1 MRLLDW
7 CFGGDY
13 MNIVIAPDSFKG
25 SLSAMDICEMIES
38 EIKLDHPQ
46 VNCIKLPLADGGDGT
61 LDVLLHSTKGRK
73 LTCSVSDPLGRTIE
87 ASYGEI
93 DEQSVFIE
101 MAQASGLPLLEV
113 HERNPL
119 QASTRGTGEM
129 IVHAMESGYRN
140 IYVGLG
146 GSATNDGGVGMLEAL
161 GIYLRSE
168 QGERLPALVT
178 SLQQAATI
186 DDSERHPLLDETT
199 FFMVSDVDHI
209 LCGPQGASY
218 IFGPQKGADAAMVEQ
233 LDRWLQSFGKLLSS
247 KYRYE
252 QLAQQAGTGAAGGLG
267 ATMLAVLKAQR
278 KKGIEFVLEA
288 LQADNAFRDADLI
301 ITGEG
306 KLDQQTLGGKVIAGV
321 SERAQKYNKPVIALC
336 GSIQLT
342 MEELKQ
348 LGLLS
353 AFSIVR
359 QPCTL
364 EDAVN
369 HSEELLRWQIQQI
382 IRTFMHSN
390 AMKG

>member
-1 MRLLDW
+1 
-7 CFGGDY
+7 

-25 SLSAMDICEMIES
+25 SLSAMDICEIIES

-93 DEQSVFIE
+93 DKQSVFIE

-186 DDSERHPLLDETT
+186 DDSKRHPLLDETT

-218 IFGPQKGADAAMVEQ
+218 IFGPQKGADSAMVEQ

-278 KKGIEFVLEA
+278 KKG
-288 LQADNAFRDADLI
+288 
-301 ITGEG
+301 
-306 KLDQQTLGGKVIAGV
+306 
-321 SERAQKYNKPVIALC
+321 
-336 GSIQLT
+336 
-342 MEELKQ
+342 
-348 LGLLS
+348 
-353 AFSIVR
+353 
-359 QPCTL
+359 
-364 EDAVN
+364 
-369 HSEELLRWQIQQI
+369 
-382 IRTFMHSN
+382 
-390 AMKG
+390 

>member
-1 MRLLDW
+1 
-7 CFGGDY
+7 
-13 MNIVIAPDSFKG
+13 MNIGIAPDSFEG
-25 SLSAMDICEMIES
+25 SLSAMDICEMIDS

-61 LDVLLHSTKGRK
+61 LDVLLHSRKGRK
-73 LTCSVSDPLGRTIE
+73 LTCSVSDPLGRMIE

-101 MAQASGLPLLEV
+101 MAQVSGLPLLEV

-129 IVHAMESGYRN
+129 IVHAMESGYRH

-186 DDSERHPLLDETT
+186 DDSKRHPLLDETT

-336 GSIQLT
+336 GSI
-342 MEELKQ
+342 
-348 LGLLS
+348 
-353 AFSIVR
+353 
-359 QPCTL
+359 
-364 EDAVN
+364 
-369 HSEELLRWQIQQI
+369 
-382 IRTFMHSN
+382 
-390 AMKG
+390 